1 MAMNGHC
8 DYDNYEPGG
17 AAEIRSTAQGARP
30 GDRSARPGDRS
41 ARPGDRSAR
50 PGDRSDGAGQAAKA
64 NGPRE
69 MGAGQQCL
77 SIKSALVSAPHSY
90 ITSNG
95 KCQIWNEAGTTTTWP
110 EKQRFISTRARVT

>member
-1 MAMNGHC
+1 MAMGGHC

-17 AAEIRSTAQGARP
+17 AAEIRWRAQGEVPRDRRARP
-30 GDRSARPGDRS
+30 
-41 ARPGDRSAR
+41 
-50 PGDRSDGAGQAAKA
+50 GQAAKTD
-64 NGPRE
+64 GPRE
-69 MGAGQQCL
+69 MGARQQCL

-110 EKQRFISTRARVT
+110 EKQRFISTRAHVT

>member
-17 AAEIRSTAQGARP
+17 AAEIRSTAQGGGP
-30 GDRSARPGDRS
+30 GDRSDG
-41 ARPGDRSAR
+41 